1 MSKISRDRGAKFE
14 REVVHL
20 FKDWGHDAFRTA
32 QHMGKTGQAPDV
44 KVEGLH
50 VECKRRRSL
59 AVMEFYHQ
67 AERDARAEGKGNLPV
82 VIMRADN
89 EPPMVM
95 LSFEDF
101 VQLYN
106 EWISVGTLLKKWRIE
121 E

>member
-1 MSKISRDRGAKFE
+1 MAKISRDRGAAFE

-20 FKDWGHDAFRTA
+20 FKDWGHEAIRTA

-44 KVEGLH
+44 KVNGLH

-59 AVMEFYHQ
+59 AVMEFYKQ
-67 AERDARAEGKGNLPV
+67 AKADSLAEGKGNLPT

-95 LSFEDF
+95 MAFEDWIK
-101 VQLYN
+101 LYN
-106 EWISVGTLLKKWRIE
+106 EYNSMETLIKKWSIE
-121 E
+121 

>member
-1 MSKISRDRGAKFE
+1 MAKISRDRGRRFE
-14 REVVHL
+14 QEVVNL
-20 FKDWGHDAFRTA
+20 FKDWGHNAFRTA

-44 KVEGLH
+44 KVYGLH

-67 AERDARAEGKGNLPV
+67 AERDARAEGKGNIPT

-89 EPPMVM
+89 EPPMV
-95 LSFEDF
+95 LLHFEDF
-101 VQLYN
+101 IQLYN
-106 EWISVGTLLKKWRIE
+106 EWHSHKELLKKWGIE